1 MAASDRGADKI
12 ARALQQAGVETVFT
26 LSGNHIMPL
35 FDALLDTGQ
44 RLIHV
49 RHEAATVHM
58 ADAWGRLTGT
68 PGIALVTGGPGH
80 TNAAA
85 GLYTALAAE
94 SPMVLLS
101 GHAGCGELGR
111 GGFQEMRQA
120 DLAEPVCKASFMA
133 STTAGLSDD
142 IARALW
148 LASSGRPGPVHV
160 SLPVDLLNNTDGG
173 DRSFN
178 PAVFDGLEIALEP
191 GMAKAALDLLGQA
204 ARPLILAG
212 PTLCMPPNRPL
223 MDALQTAT
231 GVPVI
236 GMESP
241 RGVNDPSLGAFA
253 EVLGRADRILLLGKP
268 LDFTLKFGS
277 APAVDAACRWTVI
290 DPDITLH
297 DRALRALGGRIDF
310 ACRADP
316 LIATR
321 ALTEAARGVSAGD
334 AMWAAEVA
342 AALSYRPP
350 AWQTARAAQP
360 GLLHPV
366 ELCRGLAPIFE
377 TNAQAVL
384 VCDGGEIGQWA
395 QSLLAPPRRI
405 INGVSGSIGASLP
418 FALAARVAEPNA
430 PVIAVLGDGTVGFH
444 LAEFETAV
452 RHRLPFVAV
461 IGNDSR
467 WNAEYQIQLR
477 DYGAQRLHNCELM
490 SGTRYDQV
498 VTALGGHGELVE
510 DAAALPAAIDRAV
523 ASGLPACVNVMIEG
537 VPAPV
542 VRRGG

>member
-1 MAASDRGADKI
+1 MTGSNRGADHI
-12 ARALQQAGVETVFT
+12 ARALQRAGVETVFT

-49 RHEAATVHM
+49 RHEAAAVHM
-58 ADAWGRLTGT
+58 ADAWGRLTGS

-94 SPMVLLS
+94 SPMLLLS
-101 GHAGCGELGR
+101 GHAGCTELGR

-120 DLAEPVCKASFMA
+120 DLAEPVCKASFTA
-133 STTAGLSDD
+133 STASTLGDD

-148 LASSGRPGPVHV
+148 LASSGRPGPVHM
-160 SLPVDLLNNTDGG
+160 SLPVDLLNSEDDGPRTL
-173 DRSFN
+173 DPS
-178 PAVFDGLEIALEP
+178 VFDGLDLALSPET
-191 GMAKAALDLLGQA
+191 AKAAVELLGRA
-204 ARPLILAG
+204 ARPLILAA
-212 PTLCMPPNRPL
+212 PALCAPPNRPL
-223 MDALQTAT
+223 LDALQTAA

-241 RGVNDPSLGAFA
+241 RGINDPSLGAFA
-253 EVLGRADRILLLGKP
+253 EVLGQADRILLLGKP
-268 LDFTLKFGS
+268 LDFTLKFGTS
-277 APAVDAACRWTVI
+277 PAVDAACRWIVL
-290 DPDITLH
+290 DPDMALH
-297 DRALRALGGRIDF
+297 DRALRALGSRIDL

-316 LIATR
+316 LAATR
-321 ALTEAARGVSAGD
+321 ALTDAASGNPAGD
-334 AMWAAEVA
+334 AVWAAEVA
-342 AALSYRPP
+342 AALSYRPS
-350 AWQTARAAQP
+350 AWETARAAQP
-360 GLLHPV
+360 GLLHPI
-366 ELCRGLAPIFE
+366 ELCRGLAPLFE
-377 TNAQAVL
+377 NNPHAVL

-418 FALAARVAEPNA
+418 FALAARVAEPES
-430 PVIAVLGDGTVGFH
+430 PVIAVLGDGTAGFH

-461 IGNDSR
+461 VGNDSR

-490 SGTRYDQV
+490 PGTRYDQV
-498 VTALGGHGELVE
+498 VTALGGHGELVT
-510 DAAALPAAIDRAV
+510 DTAALPAAIDRSV

-542 VRRGG
+542 VRRTG